1 MQWELEKYLL
11 QLYYILDVHEPD
23 AQILTGKRTWIIMKM
38 MQILTT
44 TFKEFQLTFFASVDT
59 YQFENMTRSQSYQS
73 YCFCLSWGSRWR
85 WLLPLDSLTTTWRAW
100 RSRRRDDKK
109 DPTVN
114 NILDN
119 YSFQH
124 WNLCLAAHRWPW
136 ETICWHVFL
145 QEVQIM
151 RSELRIKDC
160 DNCSQLSF
168 WYIPNKYN
176 FFFWYL
182 FHARPIE
189 VIMVICK
196 DF

>member
-1 MQWELEKYLL
+1 MN
-11 QLYYILDVHEPD
+11 
-23 AQILTGKRTWIIMKM
+23 ATGTGKISSAAILHFGCTLAWCTNTDRQMHL

-44 TFKEFQLTFFASVDT
+44 TFREFQLTFFASVDT

-124 WNLCLAAHRWPW
+124 WNLCLATHRWPW

-160 DNCSQLSF
+160 DNCLQLSSR
-168 WYIPNKYN
+168 YIPNKCNIVLVSFSCRAHRSNYGK
-176 FFFWYL
+176 
-182 FHARPIE
+182 
-189 VIMVICK
+189 M
-196 DF
+196 